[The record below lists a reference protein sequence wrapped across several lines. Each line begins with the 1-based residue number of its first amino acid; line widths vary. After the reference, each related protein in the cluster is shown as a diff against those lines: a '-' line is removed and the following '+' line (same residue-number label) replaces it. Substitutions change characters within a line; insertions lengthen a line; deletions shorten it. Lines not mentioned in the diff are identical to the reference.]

1 MPNLNDP
8 STSTAYRPAP
18 NAPEHINSTGCK
30 IKYSE
35 EKGRGVYGMSALMV
49 HHSSRPSIISFAAS
63 KPLPAHTLLEISPAL
78 LFSTEEYEAHGRH
91 TVLDHYTFKWRD
103 GRMALALGLGTQTC
117 LSQYRFGVQ
126 FHPHRVPV
134 QPF

>member
-1 MPNLNDP
+1 MRLCALDVANCMPNLNDP
-8 STSTAYRPAP
+8 TTSTACRPAP
-18 NAPEHINSTGCK
+18 TAPEHLNITGCK

-35 EKGRGVYGMSALMV
+35 EKGRGVYGVLAPTV
-49 HHSSRPSIISFAAS
+49 HHSSIIHQSSSSIAS

-103 GRMALALGLGTQTC
+103 GKMALALGLGALTC
-117 LSQYRFGVQ
+117 PSQ
-126 FHPHRVPV
+126 
-134 QPF
+134 